1 MKFIKPKNKNAN
13 KVDWEISERTRAIVK
28 HYSEYTEYNESEI
41 VDMFLLNIL
50 EDKEF
55 IDWVSN
61 KRNNK
66 RIVKELEIEELVEAD
81 MIG

>member
-1 MKFIKPKNKNAN
+1 MDFIKPKNKNAN

-28 HYSEYTEYNESEI
+28 HYSEYTEYTESEV
-41 VDMFLLNIL
+41 VDMFIKNIL
-50 EDKEF
+50 KDEDF
-55 IDWVSN
+55 IEWISN

-81 MIG
+81 KIG